1 MSGRRTDGATEE
13 SFQLFVDAVTDYAIF
28 MLDPEGIVVTWN
40 QGAER
45 IKGYR
50 AEEVIGRHYS
60 CFYTEEDRDARRPEE
75 ALRDAVATGRHE
87 EEGWRLRKDGSRF
100 YASVV
105 ITALY
110 SNAGELTGFGKVTRD
125 MTARLH
131 AQEEQAELLTRVEAI
146 ARTDSLTGLPNRR
159 AWDEELMR
167 EMDRARRFGHP
178 LAVAM
183 LDLDH
188 FKLFNDQRGHLA
200 GDSLLQEA
208 AAEWRLQL
216 RVSDFIARYGG
227 EEFAITLPSCTL
239 EGAKV
244 VVDRVRRATP
254 LGQTCSAG
262 AIQWDGEED
271 ADRVIARA
279 DAALYQAKV
288 AGRDR
293 TVLA

>member
-288 AGRDR
+288 AVRDR